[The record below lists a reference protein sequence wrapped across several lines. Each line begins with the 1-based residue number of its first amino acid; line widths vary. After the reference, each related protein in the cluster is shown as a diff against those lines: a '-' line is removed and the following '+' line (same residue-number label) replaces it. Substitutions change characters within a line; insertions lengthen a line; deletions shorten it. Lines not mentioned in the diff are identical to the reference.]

1 MMNLYIM
8 FIQEKVYTITT
19 EMTFNIS
26 AGEDPPDVD
35 ALTEGLAAIIA
46 DTLGVDKSD
55 VSLTFKNKTNSE
67 KAEKPS
73 LAFLLTVTTNDR
85 DVVDR
90 MKNTKDF
97 IQKVNVKIEKS
108 ENDAVKGVKLHSL
121 SEIECEGCGK

>member
-55 VSLTFKNKTNSE
+55 VSLTFKRNLD
-67 KAEKPS
+67 KAEKHS

-121 SEIECEGCGK
+121 SEIKCEGCGK

>member
-1 MMNLYIM
+1 MNLYIM

-55 VSLTFKNKTNSE
+55 VSLTFNSD
-67 KAEKPS
+67 KAEKHS
-73 LAFLLTVTTNDR
+73 LAFLLIVTTNDR

-90 MKNTKDF
+90 IKNTKDF

-121 SEIECEGCGK
+121 SEIKCEGCGK

>member
-55 VSLTFKNKTNSE
+55 VSLTFNSD
-67 KAEKPS
+67 KAEKHS
-73 LAFLLTVTTNDR
+73 LAFLLIVTTNDR

-90 MKNTKDF
+90 IKNTKDF

-121 SEIECEGCGK
+121 SEIKCEGCGK